1 MQSPSF
7 ICDHGRYTY
16 LSSSRVVRS
25 SAVTTAPSPQSK
37 PRRRSESSHRA
48 VQICQVNGSE
58 GSVERLMI
66 GGREHQIERLR
77 LCFSIDLSSSGRELE
92 GRCRGQR
99 IEQSGFSKW
108 SL

>member
-16 LSSSRVVRS
+16 LSSGRVLRS

-37 PRRRSESSHRA
+37 PRRRSENSHRA
-48 VQICQVNGSE
+48 
-58 GSVERLMI
+58 
-66 GGREHQIERLR
+66 IERFR

-99 IEQSGFSKW
+99 IEQFAFSKW
-108 SL
+108 SLCSVQSRTEGYDIEVNGSRSL